1 MAVFFFF
8 SIYFIRFAFCEVI
21 SLFAMIVAYNVKR
34 TITFELKRRPIP
46 DTIRIYRFTPILKKM
61 YVMSMLVNS
70 FTIVFNDDFLEYDM
84 NFLYSIFVT
93 NMTES
98 NLLTFKLMLMVL
110 LVVVLLVL
118 TFIFAKIGNLF
129 GASKD
134 LESTYFNTKNERF
147 TNSKNS

>member
-1 MAVFFFF
+1 
-8 SIYFIRFAFCEVI
+8 
-21 SLFAMIVAYNVKR
+21 
-34 TITFELKRRPIP
+34 
-46 DTIRIYRFTPILKKM
+46 
-61 YVMSMLVNS
+61 MLVNS

-84 NFLYSIFVT
+84 NFIYPIFVP

-98 NLLTFKLMLMVL
+98 NMYTFKLLLMVF